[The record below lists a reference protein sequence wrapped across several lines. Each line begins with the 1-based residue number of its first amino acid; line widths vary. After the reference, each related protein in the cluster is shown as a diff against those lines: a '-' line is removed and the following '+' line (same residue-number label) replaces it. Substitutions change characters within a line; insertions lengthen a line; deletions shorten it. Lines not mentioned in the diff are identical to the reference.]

1 MAYQELKTAIA
12 SVIKENGRH
21 EITGNLLQDCLIAI
35 INTLGEGYQFMG
47 VATPET
53 EPITGD
59 GKYFYLAG
67 QAGNYTHFGSDVQVQ
82 TGQIVVLNYESGWSQ
97 WGIQILADFPA
108 MPLFVKMED
117 RFYETGGGGDKP
129 SLKGINMSFE
139 FVRDAFLSGRP
150 VFFYRPQK
158 EHTGMTEY
166 KSYFRVVAYRQLID
180 SDSGELADYPMAL
193 FVEGPGFMGFNIYD
207 EPLWNY
213 CNRWMD
219 GPLYP
224 IN

>member
-21 EITGNLLQDCLIAI
+21 EITGNLLQDCLMAI
-35 INTLGEGYQFMG
+35 INTFGEGYQFMG

-67 QAGNYTHFGSDVQVQ
+67 KAGTYSQFGVDISLQE
-82 TGQIVVLNYESGWSQ
+82 GQLVVLTYDSTEDEWKKH
-97 WGIQILADFPA
+97 IIAEYPV
-108 MPLFVKMED
+108 PLFVEINE
-117 RFYETGGGGDKP
+117 RFGEKGGGGDYP
-129 SLKGINMSFE
+129 SLVGIGKTFNE
-139 FVRDAFLSGRP
+139 VKEAFLSGRP

-158 EHTGMTEY
+158 YHANYNEEAQY
-166 KSYFRVVAYRQLID
+166 YRVTAYRQMVD
-180 SDSGELADYPMAL
+180 TDPGEIYDFGMAL
-193 FVEGPGFMGFNIYD
+193 FIDSPGFMGFDAND
-207 EPLWNY
+207 EAMFVY

-219 GPLYP
+219 EAYIP
-224 IN
+224 

>member
-1 MAYQELKTAIA
+1 MAYEELKTAIA

-21 EITGNLLQDCLIAI
+21 EITGNLLQDCLMAI
-35 INTLGEGYQFMG
+35 INTLGEGYQFVG

-97 WGIQILADFPA
+97 WGIQVLADFPA
-108 MPLFVKMED
+108 MPLFVEINA
-117 RFYETGGGGDKP
+117 RFGETAGGGDYP
-129 SLKGINMSFE
+129 SLVGIGKTFNE
-139 FVRDAFLSGRP
+139 VKEAFLSGRP
-150 VFFYRPQK
+150 VFFYRPKKYRPNYPEEAQ
-158 EHTGMTEY
+158 Y
-166 KSYFRVVAYRQLID
+166 YRVTAYRQMVD
-180 SDSGELADYPMAL
+180 SDPGEINDFGMAL
-193 FVEGPGFMGFNIYD
+193 FIDSPGFMGFDIQD
-207 EPLWNY
+207 KAIFVY

-219 GPLYP
+219 EAYIP
-224 IN
+224 